1 VHSAGYEEFIAM
13 RTAFAI
19 AILLAAAPLFQAR
32 IPVASGTQQEASN
45 IMQAGR
51 FWELI
56 GRTVRHE
63 ADQDRQLEALRQ
75 VLSDLTAAEIEAF
88 ERAFHEQQRRAYS
101 WDLWGAAYVMNGG
114 ASDDGFE
121 YFQRWLISKGRDVFE
136 AAIADP
142 DSLATL
148 IASDSTGEYEF
159 EGFAHIAGSI
169 WREKTGIDPLT
180 DAQGRFPYTGAPP
193 ASKPSG
199 VPFEEDAD
207 HLAKR
212 YPKLWARFGMQ

>member
-1 VHSAGYEEFIAM
+1 M

-32 IPVASGTQQEASN
+32 IPVASATQQEASN

-75 VLSDLTAAEIEAF
+75 VMIDLTAAEIEAF

-142 DSLATL
+142 R
-148 IASDSTGEYEF
+148 
-159 EGFAHIAGSI
+159 FARHAH
-169 WREKTGIDPLT
+169 
-180 DAQGRFPYTGAPP
+180 RF
-193 ASKPSG
+193 
-199 VPFEEDAD
+199 
-207 HLAKR
+207 
-212 YPKLWARFGMQ
+212 RFDRRI